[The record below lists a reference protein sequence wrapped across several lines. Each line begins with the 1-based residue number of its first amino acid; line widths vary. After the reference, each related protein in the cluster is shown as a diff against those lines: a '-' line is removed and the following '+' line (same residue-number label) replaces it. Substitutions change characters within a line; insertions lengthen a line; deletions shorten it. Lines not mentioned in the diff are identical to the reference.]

1 MKLFF
6 LVPRIEVMSRILRKK
21 QQSTR
26 GQKMSKYLNVT
37 TLITALIASAIF
49 MFAYNK
55 VAPVR
60 RILGGQ

>member
-1 MKLFF
+1 
-6 LVPRIEVMSRILRKK
+6 MSQILREK
-21 QQSTR
+21 QQKQ
-26 GQKMSKYLNVT
+26 GDKMSKYLNT
-37 TLITALIASAIF
+37 TALVTGLIAAAIF

>member
-1 MKLFF
+1 
-6 LVPRIEVMSRILRKK
+6 
-21 QQSTR
+21 
-26 GQKMSKYLNVT
+26 MSKYLNVT